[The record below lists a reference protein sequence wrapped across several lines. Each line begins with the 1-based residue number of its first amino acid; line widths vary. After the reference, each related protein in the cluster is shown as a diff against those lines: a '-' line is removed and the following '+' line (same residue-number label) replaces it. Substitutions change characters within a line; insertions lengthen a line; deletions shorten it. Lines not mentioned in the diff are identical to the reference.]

1 MDAINKHGQG
11 LLQSAPPG
19 VSTSLLEAD
28 LESLND
34 KWSDLN
40 ERVSTWSALLCVLQ
54 LVPPSRFF
62 VIENLLK
69 FMILFMDLTINS
81 QF

>member
-1 MDAINKHGQG
+1 MSQTIFDFVFHFLFSQVDAINKHGQG

-40 ERVSTWSALLCVLQ
+40 ERVSKRVFTTSHNKYKKLLMFTTFASA
-54 LVPPSRFF
+54 
-62 VIENLLK
+62 
-69 FMILFMDLTINS
+69 
-81 QF
+81 